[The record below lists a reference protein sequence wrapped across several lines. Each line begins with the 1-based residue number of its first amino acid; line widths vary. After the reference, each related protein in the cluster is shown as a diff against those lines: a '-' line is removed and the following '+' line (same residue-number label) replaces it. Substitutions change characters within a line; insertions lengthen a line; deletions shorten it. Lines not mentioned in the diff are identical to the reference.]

1 MSVKSMDHSSSSSRS
16 LYDLVNFLS
25 YSSIK
30 NFVDLLQRCILV
42 AHQVSQNDKSV
53 GSKVLNHIPWERMQG
68 ESVQFLENQE
78 LLQI

>member
-1 MSVKSMDHSSSSSRS
+1 MDHSSSRS
-16 LYDLVNFLS
+16 LYDLVVNFLS

-30 NFVDLLQRCILV
+30 NFVDLLQRCTLV

-53 GSKVLNHIPWERMQG
+53 VSKVLNQILWERMQG
-68 ESVQFLENQE
+68 ESVRFLENQE

>member
-1 MSVKSMDHSSSSSRS
+1 M
-16 LYDLVNFLS
+16 YDLVNFLS

-30 NFVDLLQRCILV
+30 NSVDLLQRCILV

-53 GSKVLNHIPWERMQG
+53 VSKVMNHILWERMQG

-78 LLQI
+78 ELLQI

>member
-1 MSVKSMDHSSSSSRS
+1 MDHSSSRS
-16 LYDLVNFLS
+16 LYDLVVNFLS

-30 NFVDLLQRCILV
+30 NFVDLLQRRTLV

-53 GSKVLNHIPWERMQG
+53 VSKVLNQILWERMQG
-68 ESVQFLENQE
+68 ESVRFLENQE